1 MNTSKSWENISAEF
15 SEIPFIR
22 RAVHAAI
29 DHVAVT
35 ATYGEDAILNRIAE
49 FLRADKLVQAHGL
62 MVYQGGRHVAL
73 VIDGKPDRLAFLT
86 VE

>member
-22 RAVHAAI
+22 RAVRAAI
-29 DHVAVT
+29 DHVAFT
-35 ATYGEDAILNRIAE
+35 STYGEDAILNRVAD
-49 FLRADKLVQAHGL
+49 FLRADKLIQSHGL
-62 MVYQGGRHVAL
+62 TVYQGGRHVAL
-73 VIDGKPDRLAFLT
+73 VINGKPDRLAFLT